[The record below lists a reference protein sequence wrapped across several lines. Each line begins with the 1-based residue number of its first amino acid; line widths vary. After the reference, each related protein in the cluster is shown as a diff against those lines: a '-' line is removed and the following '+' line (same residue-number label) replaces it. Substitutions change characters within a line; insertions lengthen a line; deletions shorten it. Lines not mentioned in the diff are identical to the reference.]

1 MYTIPMDIEH
11 FSHQGYQVSV
21 WIALVLSGLVVTL
34 AALLGRGTLNLN
46 GALLVDEPTD
56 VTVIAL
62 TEPRLEE
69 DVTISRIDFL
79 RKEDKGQT
87 KSVYAYHVVTSD
99 EGNYLVR
106 LGFNDETG
114 KWSLIQFDRLHGE
127 VTSSDG
133 SAT

>member
-1 MYTIPMDIEH
+1 MYTVLMDIEH
-11 FSHQGYQVSV
+11 FTHQGYQTSV
-21 WIALVLSGLVVTL
+21 WIALVLSGLVVAL

-79 RKEDKGQT
+79 RKEDKAGP
-87 KSVYAYHVVTSD
+87 KPVYAYHVKTSD

-106 LGFNDETG
+106 VGFSEEQKMWT
-114 KWSLIQFDRLHGE
+114 LLQFERLHAG
-127 VTSSDG
+127 SDG